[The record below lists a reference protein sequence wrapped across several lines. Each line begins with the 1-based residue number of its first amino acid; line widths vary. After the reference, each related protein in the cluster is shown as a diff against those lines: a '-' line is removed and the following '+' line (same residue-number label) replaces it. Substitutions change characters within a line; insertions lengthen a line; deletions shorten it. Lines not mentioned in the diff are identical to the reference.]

1 LQKRGHARRGGSGDP
16 RDAWHEHILKFLSP
30 KTEPYGLT
38 LAVAVEFM
46 ADNWRTLLAE
56 YEYAVDLLASA
67 SRTLTRALLTDG
79 IPREE
84 IEALIEAE
92 TKARDATA
100 SARLRLVNLW
110 RATANGSVTDGM
122 KPLSAE
128 VLEIA
133 SQFVDLDDED
143 RVLIARLIQGVAA
156 ASQSVQDEVRER
168 LTAPPKPTTQAE
180 LRWRVEAVVAYLD
193 SLERE

>member
-1 LQKRGHARRGGSGDP
+1 
-16 RDAWHEHILKFLSP
+16 
-30 KTEPYGLT
+30 
-38 LAVAVEFM
+38 M

-56 YEYAVDLLASA
+56 YEYAVALLERA

-79 IPREE
+79 IPRDE

-110 RATANGSVTDGM
+110 RANAEAPVNDGM

-133 SQFVDLDDED
+133 SQFSELDDED
-143 RVLIARLIQGVAA
+143 RMLVARLIQGVAA
-156 ASQSVQDEVRER
+156 VSQSVQDEVRER
-168 LTAPPKPTTQAE
+168 LTAPPKPTTQTE
-180 LRWRVEAVVAYLD
+180 LRGRVEAVIAYLD

>member
-1 LQKRGHARRGGSGDP
+1 
-16 RDAWHEHILKFLSP
+16 
-30 KTEPYGLT
+30 
-38 LAVAVEFM
+38 V
-46 ADNWRTLLAE
+46 ADNWRRLLEE
-56 YEYAVDLLASA
+56 YEYAVDLLGRA
-67 SRTLTRALLTDG
+67 SRVLTRALLTDG
-79 IPREE
+79 APRDE

-110 RATANGSVTDGM
+110 RASGDGHVNDGM

-133 SQFVDLDDED
+133 SQCSELDDED
-143 RVLIARLIQGVAA
+143 RVLVVRLIQGVAA
-156 ASQSVQDEVRER
+156 VSRSVQDEVRER

-180 LRWRVEAVVAYLD
+180 LRGRVEAVIAYLD
-193 SLERE
+193 SLEHERT

>member
-1 LQKRGHARRGGSGDP
+1 VTDH
-16 RDAWHEHILKFLSP
+16 
-30 KTEPYGLT
+30 
-38 LAVAVEFM
+38 
-46 ADNWRTLLAE
+46 WRALLEE
-56 YEYAVDLLASA
+56 YQYAVDLLERA
-67 SRTLTRALLTDG
+67 SRILTRALLTDG
-79 IPREE
+79 APRDE

-92 TKARDATA
+92 AKARDATA

-110 RATANGSVTDGM
+110 RATGGGHVNDGM

-133 SQFVDLDDED
+133 SQCSELDDED

-156 ASQSVQDEVRER
+156 VSRSVQHEVRER

-180 LRWRVEAVVAYLD
+180 LRGRVEAVIAYLD
-193 SLERE
+193 SLEHDRS